1 MNYGC
6 IPVPNH
12 HFHRFSARFNRAA
25 LALGLCSLVWQPA
38 WADDWSHSVAVA
50 SDYVV
55 RGISLSN
62 EHASLAW
69 DISYRGDTG
78 WSAGLGLA
86 ALDRDAEGRR
96 LLLTAHLGRSWQLS
110 TDWAAGVA
118 LSRSAYPGSARRH
131 RFDSS
136 ELSASLGW
144 DGRVNGSL
152 AWYPGAYRNDAQ
164 GRPRSGH
171 ALSAE
176 LSLRQRLVGALALDA
191 GLGYYRLQARAG
203 SDLPATALGYGY
215 GNVGLSWAQGNAQV
229 YLSHIASQAHSRG
242 LTSAARAADRW
253 VLSLLWEF

>member
-1 MNYGC
+1 M
-6 IPVPNH
+6 PSH
-12 HFHRFSARFNRAA
+12 LFSARFIRTART
-25 LALGLCSLVWQPA
+25 LGLCALVWQPA
-38 WADDWSHSVAVA
+38 RADDWSQAAALS

-62 EHASLAW
+62 EQASLAW
-69 DISYRGDTG
+69 DLSYRGDTG

-96 LLLTAHLGRSWQLS
+96 LLLTAHLGRSWQLTS
-110 TDWAAGVA
+110 DWAAGVA
-118 LSRSAYPGSARRH
+118 LSQSSYPGSVRRH

-144 DGRVNGSL
+144 DGRINGTL

-164 GRPRSGH
+164 GRARSGH

-191 GLGYYRLQARAG
+191 GLGYYRLRAEAG
-203 SDLPATALGYGY
+203 SELPAATLGYGY
-215 GNVGLSWAQGNAQV
+215 GNLGLSWAQGNAQV
-229 YLSHIASQAHSRG
+229 YLSRIASQAHSRG
-242 LTSAARAADRW
+242 LTTAARAADRW